1 MGRQS
6 LASKKPE
13 TKPEPEQEIF
23 VDDAILE
30 YLSTK
35 DDNYG
40 NTNMF
45 FKVSTPDAVNKLMK
59 MDTRMPL
66 WYGDDDDVLF
76 KVKAQNVNS
85 VLQLERG
92 NLYESIIN
100 LEKYSFIPK
109 DKTELMEGYSAKIM
123 KLKDY
128 A

>member
-1 MGRQS
+1 MVR
-6 LASKKPE
+6 LMKKPE
-13 TKPEPEQEIF
+13 TKPIVEQEVF

-45 FKVSTPDAVNKLMK
+45 FKVNTPDAVNKLMK

-85 VLQLERG
+85 VLQLER
-92 NLYESIIN
+92 NVQYESSIN
-100 LEKYSFIPK
+100 FVRYSFQPK
-109 DKTELMEGYSAKIM
+109 DKNEVMEGYTAKVM
-123 KLKDY
+123 KLKVY
-128 A
+128 P

>member
-23 VDDAILE
+23 IDDAILE

-85 VLQLERG
+85 VLQLER
-92 NLYESIIN
+92 NVQYESSIN
-100 LEKYSFIPK
+100 FVRYSFQPK
-109 DKTELMEGYSAKIM
+109 DKNEVMEGYTAKVM
-123 KLKDY
+123 KLKVY
-128 A
+128 P